1 MVVLLL
7 RVTMVLPGRNTVAI
21 DLLKGMQKRE

>member
-1 MVVLLL
+1 MVVLLH

-21 DLLKGMQKRE
+21 HCFKGMLKRE